1 MLYCCLS
8 SLMVQNKTDIYV
20 SCFCLCCQHYYIL
33 LGCAV
38 LFLYTFR
45 LQNCQTIVW
54 FSPQAHL
61 IYNCHSGSVRLLYVV
76 CYPRNTC
83 ILMCSCITN
92 HHCFFLCFRSC
103 FLSAPCLLIPT
114 QMTLLSLRLLTCT
127 RRIGLS
133 MRRQPAAGPR
143 SMCHGMKW
151 NEAETPYSALLL
163 KCRRLWCCPMKLFL
177 GTYVLPFLVV
187 RVHSPIHL
195 GSSPSPTATYHCRR

>member
-143 SMCHGMKW
+143 SMPWDEMKW
-151 NEAETPYSALLL
+151 SRN
-163 KCRRLWCCPMKLFL
+163 
-177 GTYVLPFLVV
+177 
-187 RVHSPIHL
+187 PIF
-195 GSSPSPTATYHCRR
+195 GITA